1 MRVDPNYLVNLT
13 QAAGVS
19 SLTEQKLTTE
29 LSSGLRVTTLSDDP
43 VAAAQNVLLASQIS
57 SNDSFTLTSSREQNV
72 LQATDST
79 LGEVVS
85 SVTQAISLSVQAN
98 SGTLN
103 PANLTAIGAQLSGI
117 RDQVLSLANTAY
129 LGTYLFSGSKGGT
142 PPFTLATSTTP
153 PTVTYQGD
161 AITQS
166 ITTPGLQK
174 IQVNV
179 AGSDIFTAPGADL
192 LGALNQVV
200 SDVQSGVTTNLAAD
214 TAALTTA
221 LGNVTTQRAV
231 LGTSLSRLT
240 TASSYSATQ
249 EGVLKAQQSSLLSS
263 DTAAVATGL
272 QTAEVQHTALLNVI
286 AGLDKTNLFD
296 YLH

>member
-1 MRVDPNYLVNLT
+1 MRVDPNYVFNLT
-13 QAAGVS
+13 QAASAS

-29 LSSGLRVTTLSDDP
+29 LSSGLRVTSLSDDP
-43 VAAAQNVLLASQIS
+43 VAAAQNVLFASSIS
-57 SNDSFTLTSSREQNV
+57 KNDTFTQTSSREQNV

-98 SGTLN
+98 SGTLS
-103 PANLTAIGAQLSGI
+103 PSNLTAIGAQLSNI
-117 RDQVLSLANTAY
+117 RDQVVSLANTAY
-129 LGTYLFSGSKGGT
+129 LGNYLFSGSKGGT
-142 PPFTLATSTTP
+142 PPFTLATATLP
-153 PTVTYQGD
+153 PTVTYNGD
-161 AITQS
+161 SITQS
-166 ITTPGLQK
+166 ITTPDQQK
-174 IQVNV
+174 IQVNL
-179 AGSDIFTAPGADL
+179 AGSTIFTASGADL
-192 LGALNQVV
+192 LGALNQLVA
-200 SDVQSGVTTNLAAD
+200 DVQSGSTSNLASD

-221 LGNVTTQRAV
+221 LGNVTTQRSV

-240 TASSYSATQ
+240 AATTYAGTQ
-249 EGVLKAQQSSLLSS
+249 ESQLKAQQSTLLSS

-272 QTAEVQHTALLNVI
+272 STAEVQHTALLNVI